1 MRSLGNW
8 MMLWLVSTLGAA
20 LGVPL
25 GFLAALV
32 VYPALGFVAFFLTAF
47 LSLVGMAIG
56 LAPVGAVGGAV
67 AGTIIGSLQ
76 SLFVQGDRRYKAKWV
91 TMGILGWAMVGV
103 FTIVT
108 FVPVERS
115 DLVPLVWLTAFGAV
129 MAGAAQGLGSLDRLH
144 WAFPR
149 ILICI
154 FGTLSG
160 GLAGVALL
168 GTMTSRGPIDPFQR
182 ALTFREFVYRSSAT
196 GLTNFNGRLLF
207 FVTAEDAYQEK
218 WWELW
223 ESDGTSAGTVPVRR
237 AYTGWNQPSI
247 TLEPQFKDMLFFD
260 ANGVL
265 DEADAQSWK
274 NSGGQWRTD
283 GTSAGTILLDSYLP
297 DPILLAGDLYFRSG
311 HLEGS
316 LCTLHKVT
324 GSDVSP
330 ALVSQLTGV
339 CEAEMAASETTLF
352 FLTREED
359 ASPPA
364 CTLWRSDGT
373 AAGTIAIATF
383 EQDLRHDCPSKLLAV
398 NGSLFMIVP
407 TMAESEL
414 WISDGTRAGTRPV
427 KKLDGVTEPLSSS
440 SPIQANGIYFV
451 VLADKTEKFA
461 LWRSDGTPEGTFRLK
476 PIWAYKLT
484 RLDETVIFV
493 APSPEVGWDLWRSD
507 GTVGGT
513 TAVSGFFS
521 EARDLAPELVGEIA
535 GDLFWRIQNRETCN
549 LWKSHGTEVGMTLF
563 APLCPSE
570 WTSINGTLF
579 FIVQKNDFTLEL
591 WQSDG
596 TRSGATLI
604 RTIP

>member
-1 MRSLGNW
+1 MRSLANW
-8 MMLWLVSTLGAA
+8 MMLWLVSMLCAVV
-20 LGVPL
+20 GVPL

-32 VYPALGFVAFFLTAF
+32 VYPAVGFVAFFLTAF
-47 LSLVGMAIG
+47 LSLLGMAIG
-56 LAPVGAVGGAV
+56 LVPVGAVGGAV

-76 SLFVQGDRRYKAKWV
+76 SLFLQGDRRYKAVWV
-91 TMGILGWAMVGV
+91 VMGILGWSMVGI
-103 FTIVT
+103 FTVAT
-108 FVPVERS
+108 FVPVERG
-115 DLVPLVWLTAFGAV
+115 DFGPLVWLTAFGAV
-129 MAGAAQGLGSLDRLH
+129 MAGAAQWIGLWNKLEQAGLR
-144 WAFPR
+144 A
-149 ILICI
+149 LIGTL
-154 FGTLSG
+154 GTLSG

-168 GTMTSRGPIDPFQR
+168 GAMTSRGAIDPFQR
-182 ALTFREFVYRSSAT
+182 ALTFREFVYRASAT
-196 GLTNFNGRLLF
+196 GMTNFNSMLVF
-207 FVTAEDAYQEK
+207 FVASEDAYQNK

-223 ESDGTSAGTVPVRR
+223 RSDGTPEGTMPVRR

-247 TLEPQFKDMLFFD
+247 TRKTQFNDALFFS

-265 DEADAQSWK
+265 DKAEAQSWK
-274 NSGGQWRTD
+274 NHGGQWRTD
-283 GTSAGTILLDSYLP
+283 GTSAGTVLLNFYFSDS
-297 DPILLAGDLYFRSG
+297 IALAGNLYFRIAP
-311 HLEGS
+311 EGS
-316 LCTLHKVT
+316 PCTLYKVT
-324 GSDVSP
+324 GRDVSP

-339 CEAEMAASETTLF
+339 CEAEIAASETTLF

-373 AAGTIAIATF
+373 AASTLAIATF

-398 NGSLFMIVP
+398 NRSLFMIVP

-414 WISDGTRAGTRPV
+414 WISDGTRAGTYPV
-427 KKLDGVTEPLSSS
+427 KKLEAVTEPLSSS

-493 APSPEVGWDLWRSD
+493 APGPEVGWDLWRSD

-513 TAVSGFFS
+513 AAVSGFFS

-535 GDLFWRIQNRETCN
+535 GDLFWRIRNRETCHI
-549 LWKSHGTEVGMTLF
+549 WKSHGTEVGMTLF

-579 FIVQKNDFTLEL
+579 FIVQKNDSTLEL
-591 WQSDG
+591 WRSDG
-596 TRSGATLI
+596 TSSGTTLI